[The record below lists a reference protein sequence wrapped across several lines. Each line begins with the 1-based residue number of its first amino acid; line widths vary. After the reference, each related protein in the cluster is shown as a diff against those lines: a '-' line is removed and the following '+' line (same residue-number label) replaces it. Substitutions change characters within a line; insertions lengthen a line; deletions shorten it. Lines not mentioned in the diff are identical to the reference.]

1 MSAASSA
8 TPLSDLRSVKN
19 GFTLAGK
26 KALITGAAGGIGRTT
41 AAAFAEL
48 GADIAIIDIAPR
60 LEEAQKVAD
69 QLAERYGVNAIAVAC
84 DVSDSA
90 GVEKTIAHVTR
101 TLGGLDIVHS
111 NAGIVS
117 MNDSPDMPIEEWERV
132 LRVNLN
138 GMFLINRT
146 AAAAMKAAGTRGSI
160 INTCS
165 MSGSIVN
172 RPPEGRR
179 HGIAY
184 STSKAGVRHLTKA
197 MAADYALAGIRVN
210 SVSPGVMLSGIHDE
224 FLAASN
230 TTNEQF
236 NAAALHEPFSVPM
249 GRFGDMNEIGGI
261 VAFLATDLASYITG
275 ADILVDGGTTI
286 W

>member
-1 MSAASSA
+1 MPSASTA
-8 TPLSDLRSVKN
+8 TPLSDLRSIKD
-19 GFTLAGK
+19 GFTLTGK
-26 KALITGAAGGIGRTT
+26 KALVTGAAGGIGRST

-48 GADIAIIDIAPR
+48 GADVAILDIAPR

-69 QLAERYGVNAIAVAC
+69 QLAERYGVTTLAVAC
-84 DVSDSA
+84 DVSDA
-90 GVEKTIAHVTR
+90 VAVDAAIAQVAE
-101 TLGGLDIVHS
+101 TLGGLDVVHS

-117 MNDSPDMPIEEWERV
+117 MNDNPDMPVEEWERV
-132 LRVNLN
+132 LRVNLT
-138 GMFLINRT
+138 GMFLINR
-146 AAAAMKAAGTRGSI
+146 AAAATMKAAGTRGSI

-172 RPPEGRR
+172 NPGQERR

-184 STSKAGVRHLTKA
+184 ATSKAGVKHLTKA

-224 FLAASN
+224 FLASSG
-230 TTNEQF
+230 TSNEQF

-261 VAFLATDLASYITG
+261 VAFLATDLASYMTG
-275 ADILVDGGTTI
+275 ADVLVDGGTTI